1 MLIFCKLKFTKFTKI
16 GNIVEINKKIGQ
28 KIKVFRKKLGLQA
41 NKLSEL
47 LNISP
52 SYLNLI
58 ESGKRNI
65 DGDLLLRVCQE
76 LRIELS
82 DITSDKEINLNNA
95 KIAISKFSKNKNIK
109 NLDLKIGPKIKAF
122 RRQLGL
128 QANKFAEQLKI
139 SPSYLNLIESGKRNI
154 DGNLLIKISQE
165 LRVELSDLTSK
176 EDVNLEND
184 ITELLDD
191 QLFEGL
197 DILGPEVKDLVN
209 TNPKIAK
216 ALIKLGDNFKQ
227 KDHEIVNKVE
237 NISGKIIDSRKA
249 AFPGEV
255 ISDFLQENKN
265 FFPKLENFANNI
277 FEKVKQNNRTR
288 YIALCEFLNSEYGII
303 VKDIIPEEGKPFSK
317 IYKTKEKELF
327 LSDYLSI
334 ETKKLHAAAQI
345 AQEGASKEIDEYL
358 STFSFPSQEAKKLT
372 RVALLNYCGAAIL
385 MPYKLFHKECKE
397 LKYDL
402 ELLQNTFA
410 TSFEQVAHRV
420 TCLQDPDLP
429 GIPFHFLRVDVAGN
443 ISKRFSLSGIEIPR
457 YGGACPRWNVY
468 SAFSRPGVIQAA
480 VSKMTNGEKYVC
492 IARTVEKGVG
502 RYGQKKSML
511 SIGLGCEAKYA
522 KDFVYTENLD
532 LNDKKSELPIG
543 VSCRTC
549 DRLDCSQRAFPPLH
563 KKFDIDIN
571 SRGVSVYVSE

>member
-1 MLIFCKLKFTKFTKI
+1 MSKI
-16 GNIVEINKKIGQ
+16 DN
-28 KIKVFRKKLGLQA
+28 
-41 NKLSEL
+41 
-47 LNISP
+47 
-52 SYLNLI
+52 
-58 ESGKRNI
+58 
-65 DGDLLLRVCQE
+65 
-76 LRIELS
+76 
-82 DITSDKEINLNNA
+82 
-95 KIAISKFSKNKNIK
+95 
-109 NLDLKIGPKIKAF
+109 KIGPKIKAF
-122 RRQLGL
+122 RRQLGM
-128 QANKFAEQLKI
+128 QANKLAEELGI
-139 SPSYLNLIESGKRNI
+139 SASYLNLIENSKRKI
-154 DGNLLIKISQE
+154 DGDLLLKVCE
-165 LRVELSDLTSK
+165 KLRIELSDLTSK
-176 EDVNLEND
+176 TDINLENN
-184 ITELLDD
+184 ISELLSDE
-191 QLFEGL
+191 LFEDL

-265 FFPKLENFANNI
+265 FFPKLENFANAI

-288 YIALCEFLNSEYGII
+288 YIALCDFLKNEYGIT
-303 VKDIIPEEGKPFSK
+303 VKDVIPEEGKPFSK
-317 IYKTKEKELF
+317 IFKAKQKELF
-327 LSDYLSI
+327 LSDYLSL

-345 AQEGASKEIDEYL
+345 SQEGASKEIEEYL
-358 STFSFPSQEAKKLT
+358 STFNFPSEEAKKLT

-420 TCLQDPDLP
+420 TCLQDPSLP

-492 IARTVEKGVG
+492 IAKTVEKGVG
-502 RYGQKKSML
+502 RYGQKKSIL

-532 LNDKKSELPIG
+532 LNDKKSELAIG

>member
-1 MLIFCKLKFTKFTKI
+1 MQINSQI
-16 GNIVEINKKIGQ
+16 GANIKK
-28 KIKVFRKKLGLQA
+28 FRKQLGLQA
-41 NKLSEL
+41 NKLAEQLS
-47 LNISP
+47 ISP

-58 ESGKRNI
+58 ENGKRNI
-65 DGDLLLRVCQE
+65 DADLLLKICEE

-82 DITSDKEINLNNA
+82 DLKTEKSINLNNS
-95 KIAISKFSKNKNIK
+95 KNAILKFSKGK
-109 NLDLKIGPKIKAF
+109 NLNRPDLKIGPKIKAF

-128 QANKFAEQLKI
+128 QANKFAEQLGI
-139 SPSYLNLIESGKRNI
+139 SPSYLNLIEGGKRKI
-154 DGNLLIKISQE
+154 DGDLLIKISKE

-176 EDVNLEND
+176 SDINLENN
-184 ITELLDD
+184 ISELLDD
-191 QLFEGL
+191 QLFEDL
-197 DILGPEVKDLVN
+197 DILGPEVKDLVS
-209 TNPKIAK
+209 TNPKIAR

-255 ISDFLQENKN
+255 ISDFLQESKN
-265 FFPKLENFANNI
+265 YFPKLEEFANNI
-277 FEKVKQNNRTR
+277 FNKVQKNNRTR
-288 YIALCEFLNSEYGII
+288 YIALCDYLKKEFSII
-303 VKDIIPEEGKPFSK
+303 VKDVIPEEGKPFSK
-317 IYKTKEKELF
+317 IFNKSKKELL
-327 LSDYLSI
+327 LSDYNSL

-345 AQEGASKEIDEYL
+345 AQEGAIDIITDYL
-358 STFSFPSQEAKKLT
+358 SNFNFPSDESKRLT
-372 RVALLNYCGAAIL
+372 QVALLNYCGAAIL
-385 MPYKLFHKECKE
+385 MPYKLFHNECKK

-420 TCLQDPDLP
+420 TCLQDPKLP
-429 GIPFHFLRVDVAGN
+429 GIPFHMLRTDIAGN

-468 SAFSRPGVIQAA
+468 SAFTRPGVIQAA

-502 RYGQKKSML
+502 RYGQSKSIL

-522 KDFVYTENLD
+522 KEFVYTENLD
-532 LNDKKSELPIG
+532 ISDKKTEIPIG

-563 KKFDIDIN
+563 KKFDVDIN
-571 SRGVSVYVSE
+571 TRGVSVYVNDNN

>member
-1 MLIFCKLKFTKFTKI
+1 M
-16 GNIVEINKKIGQ
+16 EINNKLGP
-28 KIKVFRKKLGLQA
+28 KIKSFRQKLGLQA
-41 NKLSEL
+41 NKLAEQ

-58 ESGKRNI
+58 EGGKRNI
-65 DGDLLLRVCQE
+65 DADLLLRICQE
-76 LRIELS
+76 LRIELADLQS
-82 DITSDKEINLNNA
+82 ETNIDLKNS
-95 KIAISKFSKNKNIK
+95 KIAISKFSKDKDIK
-109 NLDLKIGPKIKAF
+109 KLDLKIGPKIKAF

-128 QANKFAEQLKI
+128 QANKFAEQINI

-154 DGNLLIKISQE
+154 DGDLLIKISKE
-165 LRVELSDLTSK
+165 LRVEVSDLTSK
-176 EDVNLEND
+176 AEINLENN
-184 ITELLDD
+184 ISELLDD
-191 QLFEGL
+191 QLFDDL

-227 KDHEIVNKVE
+227 KDHEMINKVE
-237 NISGKIIDSRKA
+237 SLSGKIIDSRKA
-249 AFPGEV
+249 SFPGEV
-255 ISDFLQENKN
+255 ISDFLQEKKN
-265 FFPKLENFANNI
+265 YFPKLEDFANKI
-277 FEKVKQNNRTR
+277 FEKVQKNNRTR
-288 YIALCEFLNSEYGII
+288 YIALCEFLKSEYSIL
-303 VKDIIPEEGKPFSK
+303 VKDVIPEDGKPFSK
-317 IYKTKEKELF
+317 IFNKEKKELL
-327 LSDYLSI
+327 LSDYNSL

-345 AQEGASKEIDEYL
+345 AQEGATDIINDYL
-358 STFSFPSQEAKKLT
+358 SEFKFPSDESKSLT
-372 RVALLNYCGAAIL
+372 QIALLNYCGAAIL
-385 MPYKLFHKECKE
+385 MPYRLFHSECKK

-420 TCLQDPDLP
+420 TCLQDPKLP
-429 GIPFHFLRVDVAGN
+429 GIPFHMLRVDIAGN

-468 SAFSRPGVIQAA
+468 SAFTRPGVIQAA

-502 RYGQKKSML
+502 RFGQSKSIL

-522 KDFVYTENLD
+522 KEFVYTENLS
-532 LNDKKSELPIG
+532 LEDKKTEIPIG

-563 KKFDIDIN
+563 KKFDVDIN
-571 SRGVSVYVSE
+571 ARGVSVYVSDK

>member
-1 MLIFCKLKFTKFTKI
+1 MEINRKI
-16 GNIVEINKKIGQ
+16 GE

-41 NKLSEL
+41 NKLAEQLS
-47 LNISP
+47 ISA

-65 DGDLLLRVCQE
+65 DADLLLKICQE

-82 DITSDKEINLNNA
+82 DLKSEKDLDIRNS
-95 KIAISKFSKNKNIK
+95 KIAITKFSSKN
-109 NLDLKIGPKIKAF
+109 NLNVSDLKIGPKIKAF

-128 QANKFAEQLKI
+128 QANTFAQQINI
-139 SPSYLNLIESGKRNI
+139 SPSYLNLIEAGKRKI
-154 DGNLLIKISQE
+154 DGNLLIKISKE

-176 EDVNLEND
+176 SDINLENN
-184 ITELLDD
+184 ISELLDD
-191 QLFEGL
+191 QLFEDL

-209 TNPKIAK
+209 TNPKIAR
-216 ALIKLGDNFKQ
+216 ALIKLGDNFRQ
-227 KDHEIVNKVE
+227 KDHEIVSKVE
-237 NISGKIIDSRKA
+237 NISGKIIDSRKTS
-249 AFPGEV
+249 FPGEV

-265 FFPKLENFANNI
+265 YFPKLEEFANFI
-277 FEKVKQNNRTR
+277 FEKVQKNNRTR
-288 YIALCEFLNSEYGII
+288 YIALCDFLKKEYSIT
-303 VKDIIPEEGKPFSK
+303 VKDIIPEEKKPFSK
-317 IYKTKEKELF
+317 IFNKQKKELL
-327 LSDYLSI
+327 LSDYNSL

-345 AQEGASKEIDEYL
+345 AQEGALNIIDNYL
-358 STFSFPSQEAKKLT
+358 SKFNFPSSESKRLT
-372 RVALLNYCGAAIL
+372 QIALLNYCGAAIL
-385 MPYKLFHKECKE
+385 MPYKLFHSECKK

-402 ELLQNTFA
+402 QLLQNTFA

-420 TCLQDPDLP
+420 TCLQDPKLP
-429 GIPFHFLRVDVAGN
+429 GIPFHMLRTDIAGN

-468 SAFSRPGVIQAA
+468 SAFTRPGVIQAA

-502 RYGQKKSML
+502 RYGQSKSIL

-522 KDFVYTENLD
+522 KEFVYTENLD
-532 LNDKKSELPIG
+532 ISDKKTEIPIG

-563 KKFDIDIN
+563 KKFDVDIN
-571 SRGVSVYVSE
+571 TRGVSVYVNDNN

>member
-1 MLIFCKLKFTKFTKI
+1 MQ
-16 GNIVEINKKIGQ
+16 INKQIGE
-28 KIKVFRKKLGLQA
+28 KIKIFRKELGLRA

-47 LNISP
+47 LSISP

-58 ESGKRNI
+58 ENGKRNI
-65 DGDLLLRVCQE
+65 DADLLLKICQE

-82 DITSDKEINLNNA
+82 DLKNDSNVNLENS
-95 KIAISKFSKNKNIK
+95 KIAISKFVKDNKFK
-109 NLDLKIGPKIKAF
+109 KLDLKIGPKIKAF
-122 RRQLGL
+122 RRQLGI
-128 QANKFAEQLKI
+128 QANKFSEQVGI
-139 SPSYLNLIESGKRNI
+139 SPTYLNLIEGGKRKI
-154 DGNLLIKISQE
+154 DGDLLIKISKE

-176 EDVNLEND
+176 SDINLEND
-184 ITELLDD
+184 ISELLDD
-191 QLFEGL
+191 QLFEDL
-197 DILGPEVKDLVN
+197 DILGPEVKDLVS
-209 TNPKIAK
+209 TNPKIAR

-237 NISGKIIDSRKA
+237 NISSKIIDSRKTS
-249 AFPGEV
+249 FPGEV

-265 FFPKLENFANNI
+265 YFPKLEKFANDI
-277 FEKVKQNNRTR
+277 FDKVQKNKRTR
-288 YIALCEFLNSEYGII
+288 YIALCDYLKKKYSIT

-317 IYKTKEKELF
+317 IYNKSTKELL
-327 LSDYLSI
+327 LSDYNSL

-345 AQEGASKEIDEYL
+345 AQEGAIDIISEYL
-358 STFSFPSQEAKKLT
+358 SKFNFPSNESKRLT
-372 RVALLNYCGAAIL
+372 QVALLNYCGAAIL
-385 MPYKLFHKECKE
+385 MPYKLFHTECKK

-420 TCLQDPDLP
+420 TCLQDPELP
-429 GIPFHFLRVDVAGN
+429 GIPFHMLRTDIAGN

-468 SAFSRPGVIQAA
+468 SAFTRPGVIQAA

-502 RYGQKKSML
+502 RFGQSKSIL

-522 KDFVYTENLD
+522 KEFVYTENLD
-532 LNDKKSELPIG
+532 ISDKKTEIPIG

-563 KKFDIDIN
+563 KKFDVDIN
-571 SRGVSVYVSE
+571 TRGVSVYVNDNN

>member
-1 MLIFCKLKFTKFTKI
+1 MQINTQI
-16 GNIVEINKKIGQ
+16 GANIKK
-28 KIKVFRKKLGLQA
+28 FRKELGLQA
-41 NKLSEL
+41 NKLAEQLS
-47 LNISP
+47 ISP

-65 DGDLLLRVCQE
+65 DADLLLKICEE

-82 DITSDKEINLNNA
+82 DLKTDKSINLNNS
-95 KIAISKFSKNKNIK
+95 KKAISTFSKGKNLNK
-109 NLDLKIGPKIKAF
+109 LDLKIGPKIKAF

-128 QANKFAEQLKI
+128 QANKFAEQLGI
-139 SPSYLNLIESGKRNI
+139 SPTYLNLIEGGKRKING
-154 DGNLLIKISQE
+154 DLLIKISKE

-176 EDVNLEND
+176 SDINLENN
-184 ITELLDD
+184 ISELLDD
-191 QLFEGL
+191 QLFEDL
-197 DILGPEVKDLVN
+197 DILGPEVKDLVS
-209 TNPKIAK
+209 TNPKIAR

-265 FFPKLENFANNI
+265 YFPKLEEFANNI
-277 FEKVKQNNRTR
+277 FEKIQKNNRTR
-288 YIALCEFLNSEYGII
+288 YIALCDYLKKEYSII
-303 VKDIIPEEGKPFSK
+303 VRDVIPEEGKPFSK
-317 IYKTKEKELF
+317 IFNKSKKELL
-327 LSDYLSI
+327 LSDYNSL

-345 AQEGASKEIDEYL
+345 AQEGAINIISDYL
-358 STFSFPSQEAKKLT
+358 SNFNFPSDESKRLT
-372 RVALLNYCGAAIL
+372 QVALLNYCGAAIL
-385 MPYKLFHKECKE
+385 MPYKLFHNECKK

-420 TCLQDPDLP
+420 TCLQDPKLP
-429 GIPFHFLRVDVAGN
+429 GIPFHMLRTDIAGN

-468 SAFSRPGVIQAA
+468 SAFTRPGVIQAA

-502 RYGQKKSML
+502 RYGQSKSIL

-522 KDFVYTENLD
+522 KEFVYTENLD
-532 LNDKKSELPIG
+532 ISDKKTEIPIG

-563 KKFDIDIN
+563 KKFDVDIN
-571 SRGVSVYVSE
+571 TRGVSVYVNDNN